1 MYCLLGYSEQWPLSV
16 SPAYGSVNSLES
28 GTFGTHD
35 GICSAGELERASM
48 PGYGPALGRGILLGA
63 GAAVIYVMSRDATVQ
78 SRLATLRERA
88 EGTLSKD
95 SDHTYAV
102 DWSLATRMAV
112 RSSGDAPALHPTA
125 RLRLQEEY
133 VRLLA
138 DIEGPIAEYT
148 GNQLSLAN
156 TRVEVMDRPDWIRAN
171 MANFRDMLAP
181 VEEFYRESENTSRDL
196 PYASAAVQ
204 RGARTILSVQVGVLV
219 GYLARRVLGQYD
231 MSLLGREPI
240 EAGKLYFVEPNIRRV
255 EHSLGVPR
263 EEFRRW
269 IALHEATHAHEFE
282 VHPWVRDYMNTT
294 LRSYLRLLL
303 DDMGRKSG
311 GDSIVVAL
319 ANRLVG
325 NVRRGHNLLYAL
337 MTPPQRELVSR
348 LQALMALAEG
358 YSNHVMNA
366 VGRTMLPSFE
376 FIHDQV
382 EHRARQRSQ
391 AEILFLRLTG
401 LSMKMEQYR
410 LGEQFVSH
418 VVRERGMAFVN
429 QAWESPENLPSE
441 AEIRQ
446 PARWIARLE
455 RASS

>member
-1 MYCLLGYSEQWPLSV
+1 
-16 SPAYGSVNSLES
+16 
-28 GTFGTHD
+28 
-35 GICSAGELERASM
+35 M
-48 PGYGPALGRGILLGA
+48 PGFSPSVVRGILLGA
-63 GAAVIYVMSRDATVQ
+63 GAAAIYAMSRDTAVQ
-78 SRLATLRERA
+78 GRIASLKDRAQSTLGE
-88 EGTLSKD
+88 D
-95 SDHTYAV
+95 SGQTYAV
-102 DWSLATRMAV
+102 DWLLATRVAI
-112 RSSGDAPALHPTA
+112 RSSGDAPALHPA
-125 RLRLQEEY
+125 AKHRLHDEY

-138 DIEGPIAEYT
+138 EIEVPLAEYT

-156 TRVEVMDRPDWIRAN
+156 TRVEVMDRPDWVRAN
-171 MANFRDMLAP
+171 MANFREMLEP
-181 VEEFYRESENTSRDL
+181 VEDFYRESERSPRDL
-196 PYASAAVQ
+196 PLVGAAVQ
-204 RGARTILSVQVGVLV
+204 RGARAVLSVQVGVLV

-240 EAGKLYFVEPNIRRV
+240 EGGKLYFVEPNIRRV
-255 EHSLGVPR
+255 EQSLGVPR
-263 EEFRRW
+263 DEFRRW

-303 DDMGRKSG
+303 NDMDRQTGSE
-311 GDSIVVAL
+311 SIVVAL
-319 ANRLVG
+319 ANRLAG

-337 MTPPQRELVSR
+337 MTPAQRELVSR

-376 FIHDQV
+376 HIHDRV
-382 EHRARQRSQ
+382 EHRARQRSR
-391 AEILFLRLTG
+391 AEMLFLRLTG
-401 LSMKMEQYR
+401 LAMKMEQYR
-410 LGEQFVSH
+410 LGEQFVSQ
-418 VVRERGMAFVN
+418 VVLQRSMAFMN

-455 RASS
+455 ATS